1 MTTMFYTKNEL
12 ESNFE
17 IKKTKSINDMN
28 NFEERNFDLESIKN
42 ENSSSSVQLEPTN
55 LEAIELKQ
63 IVKLYK
69 NLTLVQKKKFI
80 ANLIYT

>member
-1 MTTMFYTKNEL
+1 MTTMFYIKNEL

>member
-1 MTTMFYTKNEL
+1 MTTMFYIKNEL

-55 LEAIELKQ
+55 LESIELKQ
-63 IVKLYK
+63 IVKHGH
-69 NLTLVQKKKFI
+69 I
-80 ANLIYT
+80 

>member
-1 MTTMFYTKNEL
+1 MTTMFYAKNEL

-17 IKKTKSINDMN
+17 INKIKSISDMN
-28 NFEERNFDLESIKN
+28 NLEERNFDLESVKN
-42 ENSSSSVQLEPTN
+42 ENSSHLEPTN

-69 NLTLVQKKKFI
+69 KLTLVQKKKFI
-80 ANLIYT
+80 ASLIYT

>member
-1 MTTMFYTKNEL
+1 MFYTKNEL